1 MISLVFLIQLAHAAE
16 EPYSFGFPVQKMFNT
31 GLTTGISQRGFVG
44 LECNY
49 SVVKKSA
56 WMGVYS
62 DVFYD
67 FAQQDT
73 TITIGP
79 RIGKMVLGVDGGLGI
94 RLGGVDQIELGQQ
107 FRALFNLGI
116 ASVYYRYGI
125 WSEENTHQIGLTI
138 KIPTILNYERRL
150 ASP

>member
-1 MISLVFLIQLAHAAE
+1 MISLVFLIQLAQAAE
-16 EPYSFGFPVQKMFNT
+16 ESYSFGFPAQKMFNT
-31 GLTTGISQRGFVG
+31 GLTGGVSNGGFVG

-49 SVVKKSA
+49 SVVKKST

-79 RIGKMVLGVDGGLGI
+79 RVGKMVFGIDGGLGV
-94 RLGGVDQIELGQQ
+94 RLGGKEQMKLGQQ
-107 FRALFNLGI
+107 FRVLLNLGV

-125 WSEENTHQIGLTI
+125 WSEEKTHQVGLTI
-138 KIPTILNYERRL
+138 KIPTILNYEPRL

>member
-1 MISLVFLIQLAHAAE
+1 MIYFVFLLQLAQAKE
-16 EPYSFGFPVQKMFNT
+16 ETYSFGFPVQKMFNT
-31 GLTTGISQRGFVG
+31 GLTGGFSSSRFVG

-79 RIGKMVLGVDGGLGI
+79 RIGKMVFGIDGGLGV
-94 RLGGVDQIELGQQ
+94 RLGGEQQMELGQQ

-116 ASVYYRYGI
+116 ASVYYRYGV
-125 WSEENTHQIGLTI
+125 WSEENTHQVGLTI
-138 KIPTILNYERRL
+138 KIPTLLNYESRF

>member
-1 MISLVFLIQLAHAAE
+1 MLSLVFLIPLAQATGT
-16 EPYSFGFPVQKMFNT
+16 PYSFGFPAQKMFNT
-31 GLTTGISQRGFVG
+31 GLTAGVSQRGFMG

-49 SVVKKSA
+49 SVVKKSI

-67 FAQQDT
+67 FDQQDT

-138 KIPTILNYERRL
+138 KIPTILNYEPRMV
-150 ASP
+150 SP

>member
-1 MISLVFLIQLAHAAE
+1 MISLVCLIQLAQAE
-16 EPYSFGFPVQKMFNT
+16 ESYSFGFPVQKMFNT
-31 GLTTGISQRGFVG
+31 GLTARVSSTGFVG

-49 SVVKKSA
+49 SVVKKST

-79 RIGKMVLGVDGGLGI
+79 RVGKMVFGIDGGLGV
-94 RLGGVDQIELGQQ
+94 RLGGKEQMELGQQ
-107 FRALFNLGI
+107 FRVLLNLGV

-125 WSEENTHQIGLTI
+125 WSEEKTHQVGLTI
-138 KIPTILNYERRL
+138 KIPTILNYEPRL